1 MRTVTPLRA
10 VFVNENI
17 GGHTTVHAALRRC
30 FAERTDVQ
38 AEFLDAPAPGLLGR
52 MLRAP
57 APGLSR
63 FDADL
68 QPLRAQLVRSEWV
81 RRALRERLRH
91 GGVDAVH
98 VYTQNCALT
107 SAGLLRTVPTV
118 ITTDSTTVLNAYRIP
133 YRAPAR
139 FTPWSVRASVPLER
153 RALHT
158 AYRVIANSRYA
169 ADSLRTHY
177 GVPAGALEVLAFGV
191 WLPSEPAP
199 RTDAATRR
207 PAVAFIGHQLE
218 RKGGRRLIEAHQ
230 QHLRERCDLVLITS
244 EQVEPLPGVRVVSGI
259 SAGSD
264 RLWEVLAEVDIMCL
278 PSTIDQAPNAV
289 LEAAA
294 AGLPV
299 IAHPVGAIA
308 EMVQHGVT
316 GLLVPPDD
324 PAALCAAL
332 TTLLDD
338 PARARQLGRAGRAHV
353 AAHYDMRA
361 AAARLVE
368 VLGEAV
374 AERAAAPGRPTVT
387 R

>member
-1 MRTVTPLRA
+1 VRTVTPLRA

-38 AEFLDAPAPGLLGR
+38 AEFLDAPAPGRLGR
-52 MLRAP
+52 VLRAP

-81 RRALRERLRH
+81 RRALRERLRQ

-153 RALHT
+153 QALHT

-191 WLPSEPAP
+191 WLPSEATP

-207 PAVAFIGHQLE
+207 RLHRPPAGTQGGPPPHRVAPAAPARAVRPGAHHLRAGGAAARGAGGVRDQRRQRPAV
-218 RKGGRRLIEAHQ
+218 GGA
-230 QHLRERCDLVLITS
+230 
-244 EQVEPLPGVRVVSGI
+244 
-259 SAGSD
+259 
-264 RLWEVLAEVDIMCL
+264 AEVDIMCF

-332 TTLLDD
+332 TSLLDD

-353 AAHYDMRA
+353 PPTTTCGP
-361 AAARLVE
+361 RL
-368 VLGEAV
+368 LGWWRCWVRRWPNAL
-374 AERAAAPGRPTVT
+374 RRRGGR

>member
-1 MRTVTPLRA
+1 VRTVTPLRA

-30 FAERTDVQ
+30 FAECTDVQ
-38 AEFLDAPAPGLLGR
+38 AEFLDAPAPGRLGR
-52 MLRAP
+52 VLRAP

-81 RRALRERLRH
+81 RRALRERLRQ

-139 FTPWSVRASVPLER
+139 FTPWSVRANVPLER

-264 RLWEVLAEVDIMCL
+264 RLWEVLL
-278 PSTIDQAPNAV
+278 RSTSCVSQHHRPGAQRGARGGRGR
-289 LEAAA
+289 A
-294 AGLPV
+294 AGDR
-299 IAHPVGAIA
+299 ASRRRHRRDGAA
-308 EMVQHGVT
+308 QRDG
-316 GLLVPPDD
+316 
-324 PAALCAAL
+324 PA
-332 TTLLDD
+332 
-338 PARARQLGRAGRAHV
+338 G
-353 AAHYDMRA
+353 
-361 AAARLVE
+361 
-368 VLGEAV
+368 
-374 AERAAAPGRPTVT
+374 APGRPGRAVRRPHHPARRPRARPATGT
-387 R
+387 RRARPRRRPLRHAGRGCSAGGGAG